1 MLDLRGTFKK
11 HFPRLYK
18 AMSVNNSSCRSFIS
32 SGREHRTIGVLRVL
46 RQAAL
51 KV

>member
-1 MLDLRGTFKK
+1 MLDLRGMFKK
-11 HFPRLYK
+11 HFPRLFK
-18 AMSVNNSSCRSFIS
+18 AVSVNNRSFIS
-32 SGREHRTIGVLRVL
+32 SGREHRTIGVLRAL